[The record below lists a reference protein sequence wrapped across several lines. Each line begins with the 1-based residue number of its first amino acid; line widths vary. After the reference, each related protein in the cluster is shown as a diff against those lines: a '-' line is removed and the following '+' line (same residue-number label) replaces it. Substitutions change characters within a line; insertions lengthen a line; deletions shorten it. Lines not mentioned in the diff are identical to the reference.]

1 MRLVIQRVSRAA
13 VRVDG
18 ETIARIKTGF
28 LILVGI
34 GSGDSSLDMVR
45 IAHKVVDLRVFSDTA
60 GKMNLSLRDVG
71 GEILAVSQFTLYG
84 DISKGRRPS
93 FTTAATPQEAEPLF
107 DAFVGALRAAGVPVA
122 VGRFGAKM
130 EVELVNDGPVTIL
143 YEVAA
148 TAPTG

>member
-34 GSGDSSLDMVR
+34 GSGDSGLDMVR
-45 IAHKVVDLRVFSDTA
+45 VAHKVVDLRVFSDAA

-93 FTTAATPQEAEPLF
+93 FTAAAPPQEAEPRF
-107 DAFVGALRAAGVPVA
+107 DAFVAALRATGVPVA
-122 VGRFGAKM
+122 IGRFGAKM

>member
-1 MRLVIQRVSRAA
+1 MRLVIQRVSHAA

-18 ETIARIKTGF
+18 ATIARIKTGF

-34 GSGDSSLDMVR
+34 GSGDFDLDMAR
-45 IAHKVVDLRVFSDTA
+45 IARKVVDLRVFSDTA

-84 DISKGRRPS
+84 DVSKGRRPS
-93 FTTAATPQEAEPLF
+93 FTAAAPPQEAKPMF
-107 DAFVGALRAAGVPVA
+107 DAFVAALRAAGVPVA
-122 VGRFGAKM
+122 VGQFGAKM